1 MNKLLITGKVKEI
14 NIESR
19 TLTAYAST
27 ADMDRDGEVISPD
40 AWRKTIQQFQ
50 SVPLIWAHDYRIPPI
65 GRATDFEIDGR
76 GLKFR
81 AEFATTEFA
90 NEIWG
95 LYRDKYLN
103 SFSVGFIPKQATEG
117 QQRHEPARTFTE
129 AELLEISAVAVPANP
144 FATVERGVP
153 IVAFKSVDSFTHA
166 LSDTSD
172 EAHIEPDNADPD
184 DVATPAE
191 LDELTPDQAD
201 ALAQTLSA
209 VVEELTDYLHGD

>member
-1 MNKLLITGKVKEI
+1 MDKLFTTGKVKEL

-27 ADMDRDGEVISPD
+27 ADMDRDGEVITPD
-40 AWRKTIQQFQ
+40 AWSNTIRQFQ

-65 GRATDFEIDGR
+65 GRATGFEIDAR

-81 AEFATTEFA
+81 AEFADTDFG

-95 LYRDKYLN
+95 LYRDGYLN

-117 QQRHEPARTFTE
+117 QQRHEPNRTFTE
-129 AELLEISAVAVPANP
+129 TELLEVSAVAVPANP

-153 IVAFKSVDSFTHA
+153 IVAFKSVDSFTNVA
-166 LSDTSD
+166 KSEPNAD
-172 EAHIEPDNADPD
+172 AEPDNDTPEP
-184 DVATPAE
+184 ATDTEPN
-191 LDELTPDQAD
+191 ELTPEQLEALTD
-201 ALAQTLSA
+201 ALAA
-209 VVEELTDYLHGD
+209 LTNEMTNLFTGV

>member
-1 MNKLLITGKVKEI
+1 MNKLFTTGTVKEL
-14 NIESR
+14 NLETRS
-19 TLTAYAST
+19 LTAYAST
-27 ADMDRDGEVISPD
+27 SDMDRDGEVITPE
-40 AWRKTIQQFQ
+40 AWRNTIQQFE

-65 GRATDFEIDGR
+65 GKATDFEIDGR

-117 QQRHEPARTFTE
+117 KRRHEPNRTHTE
-129 AELLEISAVAVPANP
+129 TELLEVSAVAVPANP

-153 IVAFKSVDSFTHA
+153 IVAFKSVESFTRDASTLHSPHTEDDTAHSDPAPITDPNELTPEQEADLATA
-166 LSDTSD
+166 LAALT
-172 EAHIEPDNADPD
+172 
-184 DVATPAE
+184 
-191 LDELTPDQAD
+191 DELTS
-201 ALAQTLSA
+201 LFT
-209 VVEELTDYLHGD
+209 GD